1 MAGNGALSALHQWLE
16 QRTAGAP
23 AALQQRVLEHI
34 AGGPSGPDRG
44 TSEDRTEAPQ
54 LLAAAAQGAL
64 DRVVG
69 HPGDRSVALD
79 LLSADGLITL
89 ALLRQAEDD
98 PEGLAGFARSLTEPG
113 QRA

>member
-1 MAGNGALSALHQWLE
+1 MAGDPALTALNHWLE

-23 AALQQRVLEHI
+23 AALQERVLEHV
-34 AGGPSGPDRG
+34 ARAPSGAADHPG
-44 TSEDRTEAPQ
+44 
-54 LLAAAAQGAL
+54 LLAAAAQSAL
-64 DRVVG
+64 DRVVA

-98 PEGLAGFARSLTEPG
+98 PEALAAFARSLTEPG
-113 QRA
+113 LRA